1 MLKVF
6 RGVTE
11 FFANGTVY
19 ITDGERTQ
27 RFEKHNYQ
35 IENLKNDGAEMWI
48 EDGVV
53 VALGAYTT
61 VSDAIGQ
68 LKKLVKKM
76 ELELREAQLAGE
88 ACTECGRL
96 TPGTKIKH

>member
-1 MLKVF
+1 M
-6 RGVTE
+6 
-11 FFANGTVY
+11 
-19 ITDGERTQ
+19 
-27 RFEKHNYQ
+27 
-35 IENLKNDGAEMWI
+35 KNDGAEMWI

-61 VSDAIGQ
+61 VFDAIGQ

-76 ELELREAQLAGE
+76 ELELRELQLAGE